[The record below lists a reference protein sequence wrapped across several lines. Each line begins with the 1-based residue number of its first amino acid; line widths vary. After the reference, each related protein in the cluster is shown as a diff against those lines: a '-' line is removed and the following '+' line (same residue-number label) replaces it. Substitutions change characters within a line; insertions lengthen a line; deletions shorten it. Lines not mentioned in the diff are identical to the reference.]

1 MAFPR
6 KLSSDELLAIGS
18 KQNAEPLA
26 TQRIGDELMRAQYLK
41 VLGTEDLVTEN
52 WLKIKNCS
60 ISIAF
65 RYLPRKR
72 PASAQA
78 S

>member
-26 TQRIGDELMRAQYLK
+26 TQRSGDELMRAQYLK
-41 VLGTEDLVTEN
+41 VVGTED
-52 WLKIKNCS
+52 
-60 ISIAF
+60 
-65 RYLPRKR
+65 
-72 PASAQA
+72 
-78 S
+78 